1 MRILVLY
8 YSKTG
13 HTLEAVNPMVD
24 GLRSGGSEA
33 EAVNTKGFNAKKIS
47 EYDAL
52 IVGSPCW
59 GGSIWKKSAA
69 FPVVRALKKLPKDSL
84 KEIRCGGISI
94 HGGRGGEI
102 TIEHLRRLLESRG
115 CQDFRPGPVA
125 KAGTA
130 ISIGRGPSVKD
141 EDLKKFK
148 EYGSSFAKQLE
159 LG

>member
-13 HTLEAVNPMVD
+13 HTLEAVNPMMD

-69 FPVVRALKKLPKDSL
+69 FPVVRTLKKLPKNSL
-84 KEIRCGGISI
+84 KEIRCGGISTYSVK
-94 HGGRGGEI
+94 GGET

-115 CQDFRPGPVA
+115 CQDFRPGPTV
-125 KAGTA
+125 KAEIANG
-130 ISIGRGPSVKD
+130 ISRGPSIED
-141 EDLKKFK
+141 EDLKKLK